1 MQTPYVST
9 GFFISGRVIQFCT
22 NLEKELVGSNHYG
35 IMTKCTFGLQV
46 RESAA
51 GIPCP
56 PSCAFPA
63 EYFYMAKRPDVMASH
78 ARCKHHQM
86 NTLAYDC
93 VDEETYL
100 VADVMES

>member
-1 MQTPYVST
+1 
-9 GFFISGRVIQFCT
+9 
-22 NLEKELVGSNHYG
+22 
-35 IMTKCTFGLQV
+35 
-46 RESAA
+46 
-51 GIPCP
+51 
-56 PSCAFPA
+56 
-63 EYFYMAKRPDVMASH
+63 MAKRPDVMASH